1 MEEPLLSTRKGG
13 VRGRWEVV
21 LEEVMGARCS

>member
-1 MEEPLLSTRKGG
+1 MEEPLLSTRKGR
-13 VRGRWEVV
+13 VHGRWEVV